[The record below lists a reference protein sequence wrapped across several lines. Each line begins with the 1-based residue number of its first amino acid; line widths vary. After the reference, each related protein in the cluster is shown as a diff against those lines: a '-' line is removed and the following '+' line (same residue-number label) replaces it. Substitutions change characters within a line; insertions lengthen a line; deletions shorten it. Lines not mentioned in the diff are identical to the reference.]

1 MISEII
7 IDVDLVGD
15 ETPIHHFE
23 VGLPDQ
29 IATVALGQT
38 KPLEVQFLGEDIVI
52 STFVVQDAMGPPG
65 GPGPPGPPGPPGSG
79 IFSLITNETPTGAIN
94 GVNTGFMT
102 SQLFQGLDLIVYLN
116 GLRQRIDQDFTI
128 LNANTFTMTAPPLMG
143 DTINV
148 DYIPQ

>member
-1 MISEII
+1 MTSEII

-38 KPLEVQFLGEDIVI
+38 KPLEVQFLGEDIII

-65 GPGPPGPPGPPGSG
+65 PIGPQGIPGPPGSG
-79 IFSLITNETPTGAIN
+79 IFSLITNETPTGVIN
-94 GVNTGFMT
+94 GVNTIFAT
-102 SQLFQGLDLIVYLN
+102 SQPFQGTDLNPYLN
-116 GLRQRIDQDFTI
+116 GLRQRINQDFTI
-128 LNANTFTMTAPPLMG
+128 LSATTFSMTAAPLAG
-143 DTINV
+143 DTLNV